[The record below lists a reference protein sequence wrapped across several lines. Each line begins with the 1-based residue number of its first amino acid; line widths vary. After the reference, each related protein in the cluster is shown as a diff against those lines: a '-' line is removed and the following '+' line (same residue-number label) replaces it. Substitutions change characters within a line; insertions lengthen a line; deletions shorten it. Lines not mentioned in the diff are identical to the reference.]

1 MAIYKYK
8 KTKNCRGKTIFF
20 YAQRV
25 VKNCR
30 YYFVKRQKKISKVSL
45 INLLRFIFYK
55 YKHIDNIIVFI
66 NVKNC

>member
-1 MAIYKYK
+1 MHKELSKIVD
-8 KTKNCRGKTIFF
+8 TILL
-20 YAQRV
+20 
-25 VKNCR
+25 KD
-30 YYFVKRQKKISKVSL
+30 KKISKVSL